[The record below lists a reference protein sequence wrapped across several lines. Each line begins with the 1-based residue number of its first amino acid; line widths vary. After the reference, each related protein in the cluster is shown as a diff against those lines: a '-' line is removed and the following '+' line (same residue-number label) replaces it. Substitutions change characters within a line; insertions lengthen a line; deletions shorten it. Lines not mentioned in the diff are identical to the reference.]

1 MALTQSH
8 DDDAFDDPG
17 LGIVFAEQHPDY
29 KVRKQNVRLSSIS
42 ADQSNHLS
50 SSDALAPICIATKL
64 TIKPRETSL
73 HLSLIPAT
81 EAGLPCTKNSNVL
94 GFVHHIVEELNRS
107 RRQNMNELPADGE
120 GDVSGEDCG
129 GGDSITGLLG
139 DTRLD
144 GTRAGGVDGAA
155 GDVGGD
161 ETGAGVGLGGGTGG
175 GLFGGGGGGDEEEE
189 NGGDDGD
196 TTEGDGDNEGEGVGT
211 EDGDGT
217 TLLEGGGGG
226 GGGDG
231 GEDGEVG
238 LFVGLVGGGVA
249 GGGEF

>member
-17 LGIVFAEQHPDY
+17 LRIVFAGQHPDY

-42 ADQSNHLS
+42 ADQSNNLS
-50 SSDALAPICIATKL
+50 SSDALAPICIATNL
-64 TIKPRETSL
+64 MMIKPRETSL
-73 HLSLIPAT
+73 HLLLIPAT
-81 EAGLPCTKNSNVL
+81 EVGLPCTKNSNVL
-94 GFVHHIVEELNRS
+94 GFVHHVVEELNRN

-120 GDVSGEDCG
+120 GDVTGEDCG

-139 DTRLD
+139 DTRLE
-144 GTRAGGVDGAA
+144 GARAGGVDGGA

-161 ETGAGVGLGGGTGG
+161 ETGAGVGLGGGAGG
-175 GLFGGGGGGDEEEE
+175 GLFGGGGGGGEEEE
-189 NGGDDGD
+189 NGGEDGD
-196 TTEGDGDNEGEGVGT
+196 TTEGDGDNEGGGVGN
-211 EDGDGT
+211 
-217 TLLEGGGGG
+217 
-226 GGGDG
+226 
-231 GEDGEVG
+231 EDGEVG